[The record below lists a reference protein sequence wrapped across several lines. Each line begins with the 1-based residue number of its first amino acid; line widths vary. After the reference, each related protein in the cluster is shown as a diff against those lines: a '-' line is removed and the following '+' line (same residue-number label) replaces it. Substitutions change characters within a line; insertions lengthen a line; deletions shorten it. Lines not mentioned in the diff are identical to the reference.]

1 MEKPM
6 IVYITLERK
15 TKLFRMAVDG
25 LPVWRLEAGSGF
37 FARRRAAR
45 LLDDLYRSGVRRCVC
60 GEGAPVSLAAQAGIL
75 PVSVLPLRLAL
86 AGGLVDVLCPGGL
99 GNGCAVLRCGRGGE
113 DAARAVL
120 PVLAGRARYLRLE
133 MDDPAPLARELLYRW
148 GIAAGDGGR
157 PAALTVLCGHHAE
170 SVGGRE
176 LWLTPDCGR
185 RQRMCW
191 TSPRTEG
198 VPVPAT
204 EQLCAALVSAGKW
217 QPSDIHITSLLDIRA
232 ENHYNA
238 T

>member
-1 MEKPM
+1 M
-6 IVYITLERK
+6 IVYITQKQR
-15 TKLFRMAVDG
+15 TKLSRMAVDG

-37 FARRRAAR
+37 FARLRVAR
-45 LLDDLYRSGVRRCVC
+45 LLEELYRSGVRRCIC
-60 GEGAPVSLAAQAGIL
+60 GEGAPVSLAARAGIL

-86 AGGLVDVLCPGGL
+86 AGGLVDALCPGGL
-99 GNGCAVLRCGRGGE
+99 GDGCAVLRCGRGGE

-133 MDDPAPLARELLYRW
+133 MDEPAPLARELLYRW

-157 PAALTVLCGHHAE
+157 PAVLTVLCGRHVE
-170 SVGGRE
+170 SGGGRA

-185 RQRMCW
+185 RQRLCW
-191 TSPRTEG
+191 TSPRAEDA
-198 VPVPAT
+198 PVPAT

-232 ENHYNA
+232 GNHYNA